1 MASDTAGRLC
11 QIRPAHAQTRP
22 PTRKARVGCWG
33 AGELDSRTGL
43 FLISA
48 QLAIDPL
55 GPWARQRA
63 TQLPLLP

>member
-33 AGELDSRTGL
+33 VGTAGQRDRAQ
-43 FLISA
+43 LISA